1 MLTLG
6 GFLYKRLLSEA
17 GGDSAKVR
25 IRSRSDQKQTNKK
38 GQEKKTK
45 KPLGKEAEDI
55 WLEKQYGKK

>member
-25 IRSRSDQKQTNKK
+25 IRSRSDQKKK
-38 GQEKKTK
+38 KRQEKKTK

>member
-6 GFLYKRLLSEA
+6 VFFTSGSCLKLVEIVPKLEL
-17 GGDSAKVR
+17 GPGV
-25 IRSRSDQKQTNKK
+25 TKK
-38 GQEKKTK
+38 KKKKTK